1 MSGGRMFISPN
12 TPERNNELTSK
23 AYVDTSIESTH
34 DLLDSR
40 HQALSNNHGGT
51 RQALQQLIQSIH
63 GTNTILAD
71 GANAFTLVASEWEQY
86 KATTNDIQVVMASK
100 TDLEDY
106 VKSADLDT
114 AVVDSADRLR
124 NGARINT
131 VLFDGTQDIT
141 LDTVTTQDLAD
152 TLAQAQYATK
162 ADLADYTKTADQPS
176 TSSDVFVYLP
186 AHHLVTT
193 ETWQEVTTDVV
204 HSLTFTSPTVSVSAA
219 LPLDPDS
226 IPRWVVAFGQT
237 DINEGYQ
244 SCSRTALI
252 TIDGGSTYLLNCST
266 PGGGTNRNRSSPFL
280 VVPENDGL
288 VCYVWRHSDQ
298 CLGIVATPGGPT
310 AALPSTIS
318 FVDET
323 RTVPMSANRMHS
335 VIIRHRRTG
344 TGIECTFMVDAVKK
358 SIFVTMDSIGSSS
371 WGQGRLGIG
380 SWGTRTNGA
389 HLNLRAT
396 KIKMWPYA
404 LADGALV
411 SECLA

>member
-114 AVVDSADRLR
+114 AVVDSAYRLR

-237 DINEGYQ
+237 DINEG
-244 SCSRTALI
+244 
-252 TIDGGSTYLLNCST
+252 
-266 PGGGTNRNRSSPFL
+266 
-280 VVPENDGL
+280 
-288 VCYVWRHSDQ
+288 
-298 CLGIVATPGGPT
+298 
-310 AALPSTIS
+310 
-318 FVDET
+318 
-323 RTVPMSANRMHS
+323 
-335 VIIRHRRTG
+335 
-344 TGIECTFMVDAVKK
+344 
-358 SIFVTMDSIGSSS
+358 
-371 WGQGRLGIG
+371 
-380 SWGTRTNGA
+380 
-389 HLNLRAT
+389 
-396 KIKMWPYA
+396 
-404 LADGALV
+404 
-411 SECLA
+411 